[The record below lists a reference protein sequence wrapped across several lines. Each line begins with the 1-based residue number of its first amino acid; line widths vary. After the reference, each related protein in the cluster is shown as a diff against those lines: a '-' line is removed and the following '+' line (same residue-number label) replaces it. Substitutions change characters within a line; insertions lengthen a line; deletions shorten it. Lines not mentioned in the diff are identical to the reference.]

1 MYSYKCGTILDFLF
15 NVKKAIATTQQYIKG
30 NLRHS
35 NVRQ

>member
-1 MYSYKCGTILDFLF
+1 MHILDFLF

-35 NVRQ
+35 NVG